1 MRGYNREEVDRALK
15 DLRRELI
22 AANSANTEAQKELK
36 RLSAQVEELS
46 SELEEVGS
54 PTYSGLGHRLEN
66 TLRIAEEQATRLI
79 AQADIDAE
87 RLRTGVQ
94 ADIDAERRRTG
105 VQADIDR
112 LKLEAA
118 DHAERT
124 LLDARNRA
132 ADLLESA
139 RAEV

>member
-1 MRGYNREEVDRALK
+1 MATDDSQFSQVMRGYNREEVDRAIK

-22 AANSANTEAQKELK
+22 SANSTNTEAQKEIK

-46 SELEEVGS
+46 SELDEVGS

-94 ADIDAERRRTG
+94 ADID
-105 VQADIDR
+105 R

-124 LLDARNRA
+124 LLDALQPRSRHA
-132 ADLLESA
+132 GVGAG
-139 RAEV
+139 RGR